1 MADSSRHNLYY
12 VPEVTYGTTPA
23 TPALNKIRHTG
34 CNLGLSKNT
43 VVSDE
48 IRSDRQIA
56 DFRHGTKQTGGD
68 VNTELSFTSFDDL
81 IEALMCGTWSTPAG
95 AVTATT
101 ISAAASDNSINDSG
115 AGLPVVVAG
124 DVIRVKGFTGTGTTA
139 NAIMTVV
146 SRTASKIVV
155 SGVTLVDDAAGESV
169 TVTPC
174 KMLKA
179 GVTRRSFSL
188 LRDFSDVTTGRYHL
202 FDGQEVNKLALK
214 VAPNAIVSADFSFVG
229 QSLAISDSAPA
240 SATFPAQTTTSP
252 MDSFSGAIRI
262 GGTVVA
268 VITEVSFTLENGIQP
283 RFVVGSA
290 ETIRPS
296 IGRSNLTGQ
305 LGLYFED
312 SSLINNFINEDIV
325 VPEFVLEDGAAGNA
339 YLFNLPRI
347 KFTGGQPD
355 VKGQG
360 PVMLTMPFQAI
371 YDATA
376 ATQLKIARCAA

>member
-23 TPALNKIRHTG
+23 TPALTKIRHTG

-68 VNTELSFTSFDDL
+68 VNTELSFDSHADL
-81 IEALMCGTWSTPAG
+81 IEALMCGTWSTPASP
-95 AVTATT
+95 VTATT
-101 ISAAASDNSINDSG
+101 ISAAAADNSINDSG
-115 AGLPVVVAG
+115 AGLPVVAAG
-124 DVIRVKGFTGTGTTA
+124 DVIQVKGFTGAGTTA

-155 SGVTLVDDAAGESV
+155 SGVTLVNDAAGESV
-169 TVTPC
+169 TVTPA

-179 GVTRRSFSL
+179 GVTRRSFSV
-188 LRDFSDVTTGRYHL
+188 LRDFSDITTGRYHL
-202 FDGQEVNKLALK
+202 FDGQEVNKMALK

-240 SATFPAQTTTSP
+240 SATFPTPTTTSP
-252 MDSFSGAIRI
+252 MDSFTGAIRI
-262 GGTVVA
+262 GGVVVA
-268 VITEVSFTLENGIQP
+268 VITEVSLTLENGIQP

-312 SSLINNFINEDIV
+312 ATLVNNFINEDVV
-325 VPEFVLEDGAAGNA
+325 VPEFVLTDGAAGNS

-371 YDATA
+371 YDPTV
-376 ATQLKIARCAA
+376 ATQLKIARIAA

>member
-1 MADSSRHNLYY
+1 M
-12 VPEVTYGTTPA
+12 
-23 TPALNKIRHTG
+23 
-34 CNLGLSKNT
+34 
-43 VVSDE
+43 
-48 IRSDRQIA
+48 
-56 DFRHGTKQTGGD
+56 
-68 VNTELSFTSFDDL
+68 
-81 IEALMCGTWSTPAG
+81 
-95 AVTATT
+95 
-101 ISAAASDNSINDSG
+101 
-115 AGLPVVVAG
+115 PVVAAG
-124 DVIRVKGFTGTGTTA
+124 DVITIKGFATA
-139 NAIMTVV
+139 GNNGIATVV
-146 SRTASKIVV
+146 SRTAAKIVV
-155 SGVTLVDDAAGESV
+155 SGLTLATEAASASV

-188 LRDFSDVTTGRYHL
+188 LRDFSDITSGRYHL

-229 QSLAISDSAPA
+229 QSLSIADSAPA
-240 SATFPAQTTTSP
+240 GATFPSPSTTSP
-252 MDSFSGAIRI
+252 MDSFSGAVRI
-262 GGTVVA
+262 GGTTVA
-268 VITEVSFTLENGIQP
+268 VITEISLTLENGIQP
-283 RFVVGSA
+283 RFVIGSA

-305 LGLYFED
+305 MGLYFED
-312 SSLINNFINEDIV
+312 ASLVQNFINEDVV
-325 VPEFVLEDGAAGNA
+325 VPEFVLGDGPAGNH

>member
-23 TPALNKIRHTG
+23 TPALTKIRHTG

-68 VNTELSFTSFDDL
+68 VNTELSFDSHADL
-81 IEALMCGTWSTPAG
+81 IEAVMCGTWSTPASP
-95 AVTATT
+95 VTAAT
-101 ISAAASDNSINDSG
+101 ISAASADNSINDSG
-115 AGLPVVVAG
+115 AGLPVVAAG
-124 DVIRVKGFTGTGTTA
+124 DVIRIAGFTGSTGNNGIA
-139 NAIMTVV
+139 TVV
-146 SRTASKIVV
+146 SRTASKIVI
-155 SGVTLVDDAAGESV
+155 SGITLVNDAAGESV
-169 TVTPC
+169 TVTPA

-179 GVTRRSFSL
+179 GTTRRSFSV
-188 LRDFSDVTTGRYHL
+188 LRDFSDITTGRYHL

-214 VAPNAIVSADFSFVG
+214 VAPNAIVIADFGFVG
-229 QSLAISDSAPA
+229 QSLAIGDSAPA
-240 SATFPAQTTTSP
+240 SATFPAPTTTSP
-252 MDSFSGAIRI
+252 MDSFTGAVRV
-262 GGTVVA
+262 GGVA
-268 VITEVSFTLENGIQP
+268 IAIITEISLTLENGIQP

-312 SSLINNFINEDIV
+312 SALVNNFINEDVV
-325 VPEFVLEDGAAGNA
+325 VPEFVLTDGAAGNS
-339 YLFNLPRI
+339 YVFNLPRI

-371 YDATA
+371 YDPTVAS
-376 ATQLKIARCAA
+376 QLRIARVAA